1 MRKLFL
7 VPILALLLVGCAS
20 QSIEQELN
28 TGAQIHAAATRS
40 VRTALDGH
48 LISSKDAEAYQAI
61 AVNSSAIL
69 DSAKDLKD
77 SDPSTAEGKVKLAND
92 ILAEL
97 QAYLVKIIQEKQP

>member
-1 MRKLFL
+1 MRKLL
-7 VPILALLLVGCAS
+7 LIPLIALLLVGCAT
-20 QSIEQELN
+20 QDIEQQLN

-40 VRTALDGH
+40 VAGALDAQV
-48 LISSKDAEAYQAI
+48 ITSKDAETYQAI

-77 SDPSTAEGKVKLAND
+77 SDPSTAEGKIKLAND

-97 QAYLVKIIQEKQP
+97 QQFLVKQLEKKP